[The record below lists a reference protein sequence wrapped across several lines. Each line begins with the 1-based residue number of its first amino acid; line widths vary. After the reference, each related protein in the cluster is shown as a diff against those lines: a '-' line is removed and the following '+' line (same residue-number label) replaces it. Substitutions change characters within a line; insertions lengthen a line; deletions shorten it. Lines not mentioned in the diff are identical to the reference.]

1 MPRVNLTQKIV
12 EATPLPLGR
21 KSVDYFDRR
30 MPGLVLRVSAGGTKS
45 WNAVYR
51 HHGRARRLT
60 LGRYPII
67 ALDDARNRAR
77 EALCT
82 VSRGVDPA
90 QTSALTFADLAS
102 LFIAG
107 HVCKLRRA
115 RQVKRLI
122 ERELIPM
129 WGARRIETLTGRD
142 VALLVA
148 DVAERAPVLANRV
161 LSTARRLFGWA
172 IGQGLIQA
180 NPCDRIERPT
190 TERGRERVLTTSE
203 IQCLW
208 HAFDPAWGTL
218 FRLCLLTAQRVGEV
232 LTMRWADINGDWW
245 SVTTAKNGMSH
256 RVPLSPQ
263 TLQVLRGAPRR
274 GQYVFCSPRAPCRPL
289 RGYRKAFKRACS
301 LTGVENARPHDL
313 RRTAASS

>member
-1 MPRVNLTQKIV
+1 MPRVNLTHKMV
-12 EATPLPLGR
+12 EATPVPLGR

-107 HVCKLRRA
+107 HVGKLRRA
-115 RQVKRLI
+115 RQVERLI
-122 ERELIPM
+122 ERELVPV
-129 WGARRIETLTGRD
+129 WGARRVVTLTGRD
-142 VALLVA
+142 VAILVA

-161 LSTARRLFGWA
+161 LSTTRRLFGWA
-172 IGQGLIQA
+172 MGK
-180 NPCDRIERPT
+180 D
-190 TERGRERVLTTSE
+190 
-203 IQCLW
+203 
-208 HAFDPAWGTL
+208 
-218 FRLCLLTAQRVGEV
+218 
-232 LTMRWADINGDWW
+232 
-245 SVTTAKNGMSH
+245 
-256 RVPLSPQ
+256 
-263 TLQVLRGAPRR
+263 
-274 GQYVFCSPRAPCRPL
+274 
-289 RGYRKAFKRACS
+289 
-301 LTGVENARPHDL
+301 
-313 RRTAASS
+313 

>member
-1 MPRVNLTQKIV
+1 MPRVNLTHKIV

-21 KSVDYFDRR
+21 KSVEYFVRR
-30 MPGLVLRVSAGGTKS
+30 MPGLVLRVSAGGTKT

-82 VSRGVDPA
+82 VSRGIDPA
-90 QTSALTFADLAS
+90 HTSASTFAELAS

-115 RQVKRLI
+115 RQVERLI
-122 ERELIPM
+122 ERELVPV
-129 WGARRIETLTGRD
+129 WGARSVVTLTGRD
-142 VALLVA
+142 VAILVA
-148 DVAERAPVLANRV
+148 DVAKRAPVLANRA

-190 TERGRERVLTTSE
+190 TERGRERVLSTSE
-203 IQCLW
+203 IRSMW
-208 HAFDPAWGTL
+208 HALDDPTWGAL

-232 LTMRWADINGDWW
+232 ITMRWADIDDDWW
-245 SVTTAKNGMSH
+245 TVPSEDAKNELSH
-256 RVPLSPQ
+256 RVPISPQ
-263 TLQVLRGAPRR
+263 AVQVLRGVPRR
-274 GQYVFCSPRAPCRPL
+274 GEYVFCSPRAP
-289 RGYRKAFKRACS
+289 
-301 LTGVENARPHDL
+301 E
-313 RRTAASS
+313 